1 MERSHQIEHEVKLEV
16 GPEWGLPDLAGVF
29 PGAEARPLATVQLET
44 TYFDTV
50 SRRLA
55 QHQITLRRREQRPA
69 EPASAGPDSP
79 ALSGSE
85 SDDGPAAS
93 SEWTVKLPP
102 AAEETVAV
110 EGSLARTEVNWP
122 ETRAADVPAD
132 GAGAPAG
139 GPMGPASEVRA
150 PGAPGPRESFVRPPS
165 EVSKL
170 LAGVTFGE
178 PLVPIARLSSTRQR
192 TRIWANGQPAAE
204 VDDDSVEGMRLPPG
218 GAPGRAADK
227 VPGPA
232 TVVSFR
238 EVEVELAEGAEP
250 EVLDA
255 VVARLVSAGARP
267 SSQKSKLATVLQS
280 APQRPPGGQDVSVL
294 QAEKPTNKPRK
305 SATVAS
311 VLQDQARA
319 CLEVIVEH
327 DPWVRL
333 DDPDPEHV
341 HKARVA
347 TRRLR
352 SVLWAFRRL
361 PCEGQEEGQEEGLVA
376 LSWLALLR
384 QELRWLGAAFGAA
397 RDADVRVLRLKTE
410 SEKLP
415 PADRGAAARVIDA
428 ARSEQAVAHQ
438 QLLEVMDSERYV
450 ASLHGLEALAQGA
463 EAPPRAAAA
472 PLSAPPAE
480 LWRYLDVPAPAA
492 MAKLCAAQWR
502 SARRAVRRLGG
513 SPPDEALHRV
523 RIEAKR
529 LRYIAEAAAL
539 VARPAA
545 GRRAA
550 QAMAAAAT
558 DLQDVLGELH
568 DAVVGEQWLR
578 QLVARPLS
586 WPQGQP
592 DEPGNGV
599 STAGNDVAL
608 VAGELVAAAR
618 STAEACRAEWR
629 QKWQRLERKGLT
641 KWLPT

>member
-16 GPEWGLPDLAGVF
+16 GPEWELPDLAGVF

-69 EPASAGPDSP
+69 EPASGGPDSP
-79 ALSGSE
+79 ALSGGESE
-85 SDDGPAAS
+85 DGPAAS

-102 AAEETVAV
+102 AAEGTVAV

-132 GAGAPAG
+132 
-139 GPMGPASEVRA
+139 
-150 PGAPGPRESFVRPPS
+150 PPS

-178 PLVPIARLSSTRQR
+178 PLVPIARLSSTRRR

-204 VDDDSVEGMRLPPG
+204 VDDDSVEGTRLPAG

-227 VPGPA
+227 VPGSA

-238 EVEVELAEGAEP
+238 EVEVELAEGAGQ

-305 SATVAS
+305 SATMAG

-327 DPWVRL
+327 DPRVRL
-333 DDPDPEHV
+333 GDPDPEHV

-361 PCEGQEEGQEEGLVA
+361 PREDQEEGVVA

-428 ARSEQAVAHQ
+428 ARSEQGVAHQ

-450 ASLHGLEALAQGA
+450 AALHGLEALAEGA
-463 EAPPRAAAA
+463 GAPPRAAAA

-480 LWRYLDVPAPAA
+480 LWRYLDAPAPAA

-502 SARRAVRRLGG
+502 SARRAVRRLGA

-578 QLVARPLS
+578 HLAARPLS
-586 WPQGQP
+586 RAQGQP
-592 DEPGNGV
+592 DEPGNGE
-599 STAGNDVAL
+599 STAGNNVAL

-618 STAEACRAEWR
+618 STAEACRAAWR
-629 QKWQRLERKGLT
+629 QKWHRLERKGLT

>member
-16 GPEWGLPDLAGVF
+16 GPEWELPDLAGVF
-29 PGAEARPLATVQLET
+29 PGAEVRPLATVQLET

-69 EPASAGPDSP
+69 EPASAGPDGP
-79 ALSGSE
+79 PGSGSE
-85 SDDGPAAS
+85 SEDGPVAS

-102 AAEETVAV
+102 AVEGAVAV

-122 ETRAADVPAD
+122 ETRAATVPAH
-132 GAGAPAG
+132 GACAPAG
-139 GPMGPASEVRA
+139 GAPLGPASGVPA
-150 PGAPGPRESFVRPPS
+150 PGTSGARESAAHPPS

-170 LAGVTFGE
+170 LAGVTFAE
-178 PLVPIARLSSTRQR
+178 PLVPIARLSSTRRR

-204 VDDDSVEGMRLPPG
+204 VDDDSVEGTTLPAG

-227 VPGPA
+227 GPGSA

-238 EVEVELAEGAEP
+238 EVEVELAEGAGQ

-280 APQRPPGGQDVSVL
+280 APRRPPGGQDVSVL

-305 SATVAS
+305 SATMAG

-327 DPWVRL
+327 DPRVRL
-333 DDPDPEHV
+333 GDPDPEHV

-361 PCEGQEEGQEEGLVA
+361 PREDQEEGIVA

-450 ASLHGLEALAQGA
+450 AALHGLEALAEGA
-463 EAPPRAAAA
+463 GAPPRAAAA

-480 LWRYLDVPAPAA
+480 LWRYLDAPAPAA

-578 QLVARPLS
+578 HLAARPLS
-586 WPQGQP
+586 RAQGQP
-592 DEPGNGV
+592 DEPGNGE

-618 STAEACRAEWR
+618 STAEACRAAWR
-629 QKWQRLERKGLT
+629 QKWHRLERKGLT